1 MERSPPEPPSPRPVA
16 ASADPSGTIADVL
29 PPDRLGRSDQQTLVV
44 TRIEGD
50 AARVAEDSV
59 AREEAL
65 QLMVDGRP
73 LAVMLRT
80 PGCDVELALGLL
92 HAEAVVHR
100 REDIREL
107 RLAPSGQVDLDGI
120 PLPIQLDPQ
129 AENLVDVHLRTP
141 LPAGALGWQRALPS
155 SSACGICGSATL
167 EAIQAVQANV
177 VGTAVWLSRD
187 LFQLP
192 ELLLEAQRVFHSTGG
207 LHAAGLLR
215 RSGQPL
221 DVAEDVGRHNAVD
234 KLVGRALLR
243 DGLPLTDALLIVSGR
258 AGFEIVQ
265 KAAAAGIGLVASISA
280 PSSLAVQVAQTTGVT
295 LIGFLRGQR
304 CNVYSHPERVGLT
317 LDPLAQPR

>member
-1 MERSPPEPPSPRPVA
+1 VRLLVVSVK
-16 ASADPSGTIADVL
+16 PSGTIADVA
-29 PPDRLGRSDQQTLVV
+29 PPGRLGRSDQLGLVV
-44 TRIEGD
+44 TKIDGD
-50 AARVAEDSV
+50 SARVAEDSV

-92 HAEAVVHR
+92 HAEGVIHR
-100 REDIREL
+100 REDIAEL
-107 RLAPSGQVDLDGI
+107 RLAPSGQADLDDI

-141 LPAGALGWQRALPS
+141 LPDGALGWQRALPS
-155 SSACGICGSATL
+155 SSACGICGTATL
-167 EAIQAVQANV
+167 EALQAVQTNV
-177 VGTAVWLSRD
+177 EGTAVWPAPE

-192 ELLLEAQRVFHSTGG
+192 DLLMEAQRVFHSTGG
-207 LHAAGLLR
+207 LHGAGLLR
-215 RSGQPL
+215 GPGKPL

-243 DGLPLTDALLIVSGR
+243 NHLPLTDALLIVSGR

-280 PSSLAVQVAQTTGVT
+280 PSSLAVQAAQTTGVT

-304 CNVYSHPERVGLT
+304 CNVYSHPERVGLGRGQ
-317 LDPLAQPR
+317 LAAPR

>member
-1 MERSPPEPPSPRPVA
+1 MVPPN
-16 ASADPSGTIADVL
+16 
-29 PPDRLGRSDQQTLVV
+29 RLGRSDQLGLVV
-44 TRIEGD
+44 TKIDGDSARI
-50 AARVAEDSV
+50 AEDSV

-92 HAEAVVHR
+92 HAEGVIHHR
-100 REDIREL
+100 GEIAKL
-107 RLAPSGQVDLDGI
+107 RLAPSGQAELDGI

-129 AENLVDVHLRTP
+129 AENLVDVHLLTP
-141 LPAGALGWQRALPS
+141 LPDGALGWQRALPS
-155 SSACGICGSATL
+155 SSACGICGTATL
-167 EAIQAVQANV
+167 EALQAVQPNV
-177 VGTAVWLSRD
+177 EGKATWSARD

-192 ELLLEAQRVFHSTGG
+192 AQLLEAQRVFHSTGG

-215 RSGQPL
+215 GSGQTL

-243 DGLPLTDALLIVSGR
+243 DQLPLTDSLLVVSGR

-280 PSSLAVQVAQTTGVT
+280 PSSLAVQAAETTGVT
-295 LIGFLRGQR
+295 LIGFLRGHC
-304 CNVYSHPERVGLT
+304 CNVYSHPQRVKLS
-317 LDPLAQPR
+317 LDQPTVYR